1 MHYKKGDVLL
11 IHFPFTNF
19 SQTKKRPVLVVKD
32 ENDYGD
38 FICFQITSQKKQSD
52 FLVITSLDYKEE
64 YLKLTSF
71 VKYDKCFT
79 LNTEIVDKKLTSLN
93 DRFLQ
98 KLKELFCSQI

>member
-1 MHYKKGDVLL
+1 MRYKSGDVLL

-19 SQTKKRPVLVVKD
+19 SKAKKRPVLVVKD
-32 ENDYGD
+32 ENDLGD

-52 FLVITSLDYKEE
+52 ILPILFSDYREKE
-64 YLKLTSF
+64 LKIISF

-93 DRFLQ
+93 DVILKILKNFL
-98 KLKELFCSQI
+98 